1 MKISTK
7 QIGDGKLPNKYWVS
21 ISEDY
26 YYYQPDKDG
35 AYLTWLGD
43 LDLFEPKGKTIQVF
57 DTYQEAREF
66 VEDIIFDYAHDDIHV
81 NSIFIEDRLS
91 GQVFEKVKAFSPEHG
106 QINTFHEDDVEFTR
120 KEMEKRGESFK

>member
-1 MKISTK
+1 MDISTK

-26 YYYQPDKDG
+26 YYYKNDEEG
-35 AYLTWLGD
+35 GVWTWLGD
-43 LDLFEPKGKTIQVF
+43 LGLFKPKGKTVALF
-57 DTYQEAREF
+57 DTYKEAREF
-66 VEDIIFDYAHDDIHV
+66 VEDIPFDYGHEEIHV

-106 QINTFHEDDVEFTR
+106 QINTFHEDDVEFTK
-120 KEMEKRGESFK
+120 KEMEKRGEAFK